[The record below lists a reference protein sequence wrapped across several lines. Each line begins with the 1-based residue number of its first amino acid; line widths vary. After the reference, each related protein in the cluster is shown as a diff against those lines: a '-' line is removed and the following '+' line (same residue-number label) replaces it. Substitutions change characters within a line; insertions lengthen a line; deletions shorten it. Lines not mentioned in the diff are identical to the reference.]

1 MGLATG
7 SGADVG
13 VGVGREGSG
22 ASSGTAL
29 RIMFRRSVLIRTGG
43 AGEMGAGADAEAAGV
58 GGWLVRGRAT
68 VVELEE
74 EELRR

>member
-13 VGVGREGSG
+13 VGVGSVGSG
-22 ASSGTAL
+22 ASRGTTL
-29 RIMFRRSVLIRTGG
+29 RIMFRRSVLMWTGG
-43 AGEMGAGADAEAAGV
+43 AGEIDAGV
-58 GGWLVRGRAT
+58 GGWLVRGGAT